1 MLKTWRLG
9 DKQSN
14 ERKFVTYILS
24 NDATLQVVF
33 DELRLLELVEPKSL
47 ILRREKNKGRL

>member
-33 DELRLLELVEPKSL
+33 DELRLPELVEPKSL